1 MSRAAKVVAS
11 VAVDELTERQ
21 ARAEHKR
28 LGEEIAHHDKLY
40 HEQDSP
46 EISDADYDKLRQRLK
61 SIEERFLQFVDMF
74 SPTQRVAPTPT
85 TAFAKVKHARPMLS
99 LDNAFSEEDLQAFFD
114 RLRRAL
120 ERETDLKPDAEIALA
135 CEPKIDGL
143 SISLRYENG
152 VFAVGATRGD
162 GTTGEDVTAN
172 LRTVKDIPH
181 KLKGKFPK
189 AIDVRGEIYMERK
202 AFGEMNKR
210 QEAAGEKVFANPRN
224 AAAGSLRQL
233 DAGITATRPLRFFA
247 YAWGEAEPRSWK
259 THSEYLKLLRD
270 WGFRVNPLSKLCRT
284 PEQVREFYRKMSA
297 ERPSLPYDIDGVVYK
312 VDRIDWQERLGF
324 VSRAP
329 RWAMAHK
336 FPAEQARTRL
346 NDIFIQV
353 GRTGALTPVAD
364 LEPVNV
370 GGVMVARAT
379 LHNADEIERLDV
391 RKGDMVIVQRAGDV
405 IPQVLGYVPEER
417 PKGTRKFQFPTHCPC
432 SLKTKVQSEEG
443 GVVRRCSGGLECP
456 FQQVERLRHFVS
468 RNCFDIEGLGGTH
481 IENFWRD
488 GLLKVPGDIFR
499 LSKRVDEIRK
509 REGWGD
515 LSVRNLV
522 AAIEVRRTISL
533 DRFINAIGIPLIGEA
548 TAKILAQE
556 YGDADGWLAEMLQAA
571 HERKKKSDAVK
582 KEKAAAEVGP
592 SYGRLCNVEQIGV
605 TTADAMCA
613 FFGEGHTVA
622 ILRDLPKE
630 LAVQPVEQRTHGVGL
645 AGEGDEGLFLRQRFH
660 LERHLRDDAKRAERA
675 NEELAQIVAGD
686 VLDDAAAGLDLVAL
700 VVDGADAEDVVA
712 QRAEAVATRAAG
724 VDGEGAAERGA
735 IRVGHVD
742 RQPLVF
748 DGEG

>member
-11 VAVDELTERQ
+11 VAVGDLTERQ

-28 LGEEIAHHDKLY
+28 LAAEIEHHDKLY
-40 HEQDSP
+40 HVQDAP
-46 EISDADYDKLRQRLK
+46 EISDADYDRLRQRLNA
-61 SIEERFLQFVDMF
+61 IEARFPQLVDSF
-74 SPTQRVAPTPT
+74 SPSQRVAPPPSA
-85 TAFAKVKHARPMLS
+85 AFTEVRHLRPMLS
-99 LDNAFSEEDLQAFFD
+99 LQNVFTDDELQAFLD
-114 RLRRAL
+114 RVRRGL
-120 ERETDLKPDAEIALA
+120 EQETDLAPDAEIAFA

-143 SISLRYENG
+143 SISLRYEDG
-152 VFAVGATRGD
+152 EFVIGATRGD

-172 LRTVKDIPH
+172 LRTVRDIPH
-181 KLKGKFPK
+181 RLHGKAPRAF
-189 AIDVRGEIYMERK
+189 DVRGEIYMERK
-202 AFGEMNKR
+202 AFQQMNER
-210 QEAAGEKVFANPRN
+210 QEAAGEKTFANPRN

-233 DAGITATRPLRFFA
+233 DAGITASRPLRFFA

-259 THSEYLKLLRD
+259 THSEYLALLRA
-270 WGFRVNPLSKLCRT
+270 WGFKVNPLSRLCYT
-284 PEQVREFYRKMSA
+284 ADEVRDFYRTIA
-297 ERPSLPYDIDGVVYK
+297 VERPSLPYDIDGVVYK

-329 RWAMAHK
+329 RWAIAHK

-346 NDIFIQV
+346 NGILIQV

-391 RKGDMVIVQRAGDV
+391 RAGDMVIVQRAGDV
-405 IPQVLGYVPEER
+405 IPQVLGFVPEER
-417 PKGTRKFQFPTHCPC
+417 PKRTHKFHFPTHCPC
-432 SLKTKVQSEEG
+432 PLRTEVRSEEG
-443 GVVRRCSGGLECP
+443 GVVRRCTGGLECP

-488 GLLKVPGDIFR
+488 GLLKIPGDIFR
-499 LSKRVDEIRK
+499 LPERMADIRK

-522 AAIEVRRTISL
+522 AAIEARRTITL

-556 YGDADGWLAEMLQAA
+556 YGAAESWLSEMLQAA
-571 HERKKKSDAVK
+571 AERTKAPDAVK
-582 KEKAAAEVGP
+582 KEKAVAEVGP

-613 FFGEGHTVA
+613 FFSEGHTVE
-622 ILRDLPKE
+622 IIRDL
-630 LAVQPVEQRTHGVGL
+630 LRQLTVQPVERRSV
-645 AGEGDEGLFLRQRFH
+645 AADAK
-660 LERHLRDDAKRAERA
+660 LRDKIVVFTGELSSMTRDAAKARAE
-675 NEELAQIVAGD
+675 ELGAKVTD
-686 VLDDAAAGLDLVAL
+686 SVSKKTSL
-700 VVDGADAEDVVA
+700 VVVGGN
-712 QRAEAVATRAAG
+712 AG
-724 VDGEGAAERGA
+724 SKARKAAELGIQTMTEA
-735 IRVGHVD
+735 EWLAFSAG
-742 RQPLVF
+742 
-748 DGEG
+748 

>member
-11 VAVDELTERQ
+11 VAVDDLTERQ

-28 LGEEIAHHDKLY
+28 LSEDIAYHDKLY
-40 HEQDSP
+40 HEQDAP
-46 EISDADYDKLRQRLK
+46 EISDADYDRLRQRLK
-61 SIEERFLQFVDMF
+61 AIEERFPQLLDMF

-85 TAFAKVKHARPMLS
+85 TAFAKVRHARPMLS
-99 LDNAFSEEDLQAFFD
+99 LDNAFSDEELQGFFD
-114 RLRRAL
+114 RVRRGL
-120 ERETDLKPDAEIALA
+120 ERETDLKPDAEIAFA

-143 SISLRYENG
+143 SISLRYEDG
-152 VFAVGATRGD
+152 EFVVGATRGD
-162 GTTGEDVTAN
+162 GATGEDVTAN
-172 LRTVKDIPH
+172 LATVKDIPH
-181 KLKGKFPK
+181 ELKGRPPK
-189 AIDVRGEIYMERK
+189 ALDVRGEIYMERK
-202 AFGEMNKR
+202 AFQQMNER
-210 QEAAGEKVFANPRN
+210 QEAAGEKIFANPRN

-233 DAGITATRPLRFFA
+233 DPEITATRPLRFFA
-247 YAWGEAEPRSWK
+247 YAWGQAEPRSWK
-259 THSEYLKLLRD
+259 TYSEYLKLLKE
-270 WGFRVNPLSKLCRT
+270 WGFRVNPLSRLCRT
-284 PEQVREFYRKMSA
+284 PEQVREFYLRMSV

-329 RWAMAHK
+329 RWAIAHK

-346 NDIFIQV
+346 NDILIQV

-370 GGVMVARAT
+370 GGVMVSRAT

-391 RKGDMVIVQRAGDV
+391 RVGDMVIVQRAGDV
-405 IPQVLGYVPEER
+405 IPQILGYVPEER
-417 PKGTRKFQFPTHCPC
+417 PKRTHKFQFPTHCPC
-432 SLKTKVQSEEG
+432 PLKTKVQSEEG
-443 GVVRRCSGGLECP
+443 GVVRRCTGGLECP
-456 FQQVERLRHFVS
+456 FQQVERMRHFVS

-499 LSKRVDEIRK
+499 LPRRVDEIRK

-522 AAIEVRRTISL
+522 AAIEARRTIAL

-556 YGDADGWLAEMLQAA
+556 YGDAEEWLAEMLRAA
-571 HERKKKSDAVK
+571 RERKKKPDPVK

-613 FFGEGHTVA
+613 FFGEGHTVD
-622 ILRDLPKE
+622 IIRDLLKQ
-630 LAVQPVEQRTHGVGL
+630 LIVQPVERRVV
-645 AGEGDEGLFLRQRFH
+645 AA
-660 LERHLRDDAKRAERA
+660 DAKLKDKIVVFTGELSAMTRDAAKARAE
-675 NEELAQIVAGD
+675 ELGAKVTD
-686 VLDDAAAGLDLVAL
+686 SVSKKTSL
-700 VVDGADAEDVVA
+700 VVVGEN
-712 QRAEAVATRAAG
+712 AG
-724 VDGEGAAERGA
+724 SKARKAAELG
-735 IRVGHVD
+735 I
-742 RQPLVF
+742 QTMTEEEWLKLSS
-748 DGEG
+748 

>member
-1 MSRAAKVVAS
+1 MSRAAKFKAALS
-11 VAVDELTERQ
+11 VDEMAERQ

-28 LGEEIAHHDKLY
+28 LGEEIKHHDKLY

-61 SIEERFLQFVDMF
+61 AIEARFPQLVDMF
-74 SPTQRVAPTPT
+74 SPTQQVAPTPT
-85 TAFAKVKHARPMLS
+85 TAFAKVRHGRPMLS
-99 LDNAFSEEDLQAFFD
+99 LDNAFTDEELQGFLD

-120 ERETDLKPDAEIALA
+120 ERETDLKPDDEIALA

-143 SISLRYENG
+143 SISLRYEDG
-152 VFAVGATRGD
+152 VFTVGATRGD
-162 GTTGEDVTAN
+162 GTTGEDVTPN
-172 LRTVKDIPH
+172 LKTVKDIPH

-189 AIDVRGEIYMERK
+189 AIDVRGEVYMERH
-202 AFGEMNKR
+202 AFQEMNKR
-210 QEAAGEKVFANPRN
+210 QEAEGEKTFANPRN

-233 DAGITATRPLRFFA
+233 DPEITAKRPLRFFA

-259 THSEYLKLLRD
+259 THSEYLKLLKS
-270 WGFRVNPLSKLCRT
+270 WGFRVNPLSQLCKT
-284 PEQVREFYRKMSA
+284 PEEVRAFYKKMGV

-329 RWAMAHK
+329 RWAIAHK

-346 NDIFIQV
+346 NGILIQV

-370 GGVMVARAT
+370 GGVMVARAS

-405 IPQVLGYVPEER
+405 IPQILGFVPEER
-417 PKGTRKFQFPTHCPC
+417 PKKTEKFHFPTHCPC
-432 SLKTKVQSEEG
+432 PLKTKVASEEG

-456 FQQVERLRHFVS
+456 FQQVERLRYFVS

-481 IENFWRD
+481 IENFHRD
-488 GLLKVPGDIFR
+488 GLLNTPADIFR
-499 LSKRVDEIRK
+499 LPRKIDEIKK

-515 LSVRNLV
+515 LSVRNLM
-522 AAIEVRRTISL
+522 AAIEARRTISL

-548 TAKILAQE
+548 TAKILARE
-556 YGDADGWLAEMLQAA
+556 YGDVDVWLEEMLKAA
-571 HERKKKSDAVK
+571 KERKKHPDDVK
-582 KEKAAAEVGP
+582 KEKAAAEVGE

-605 TTADAMCA
+605 TTADAMCT
-613 FFGEGHTVA
+613 FFGEGHNVE
-622 ILRDLPKE
+622 IIRDLRKQLTVE
-630 LAVQPVEQRTHGVGL
+630 AVTRRVV
-645 AGEGDEGLFLRQRFH
+645 AA
-660 LERHLRDDAKRAERA
+660 DAKLKDKIVVFTGELTTMTRDAAKARAE
-675 NEELAQIVAGD
+675 ELGAKVTDSVSKKTSIVVVGENAGSK
-686 VLDDAAAGLDLVAL
+686 A
-700 VVDGADAEDVVA
+700 
-712 QRAEAVATRAAG
+712 RK
-724 VDGEGAAERGA
+724 AAELG
-735 IRVGHVD
+735 IQTLSEEEWLKLSG
-742 RQPLVF
+742 
-748 DGEG
+748 

>member
-1 MSRAAKVVAS
+1 MSRAAKVVAALS
-11 VAVDELTERQ
+11 ADEMTERQ
-21 ARAEHKR
+21 GRAEHKR
-28 LGEEIAHHDKLY
+28 LSEEIAHHDKLY

-61 SIEERFLQFVDMF
+61 AIEARFPQLVDMF

-85 TAFAKVKHARPMLS
+85 TAFAKVRHARPMLS

-120 ERETDLKPDAEIALA
+120 ERETDLKPDAEVALA

-143 SISLRYENG
+143 SISLRYEDG
-152 VFAVGATRGD
+152 VFVVGATRGD
-162 GTTGEDVTAN
+162 GTTGEDVTPT

-189 AIDVRGEIYMERK
+189 TIDVRGEIYMERK
-202 AFGEMNKR
+202 AFQQMNQR
-210 QEAAGEKVFANPRN
+210 QEGAGEKVFANPRN
-224 AAAGSLRQL
+224 PAAGALPHPPNGAAGSLPQL
-233 DAGITATRPLRFFA
+233 DSDITASRPLRFFA

-259 THSEYLKLLRD
+259 THTEYLKLLKE
-270 WGFRVNPLSKLCRT
+270 WGFKVNPLSKLCRT
-284 PEQVREFYRKMSA
+284 PAEVREFYRKMSI

-346 NDIFIQV
+346 KDILISV
-353 GRTGALTPVAD
+353 GRTRALAPVAD

-417 PKGTRKFQFPTHCPC
+417 PKGTHKFEFPTRCPC
-432 SLKTKVQSEEG
+432 PLKTEVKAEEG
-443 GVVRRCSGGLECP
+443 GVVRRCTGGLECP
-456 FQQVERLRHFVS
+456 FQQVERLRYFVS

-481 IENFWRD
+481 IENFFND

-499 LSKRVDEIRK
+499 LPKRVDEIKK

-515 LSVRNLV
+515 LSVRNLI
-522 AAIEVRRTISL
+522 AAIEARRTISL

-571 HERKKKSDAVK
+571 KERKQAPDAVK

-605 TTADAMCA
+605 TTADAMGA
-613 FFGEGHTVA
+613 FSGGGPTV
-622 ILRDLPKE
+622 R
-630 LAVQPVEQRTHGVGL
+630 
-645 AGEGDEGLFLRQRFH
+645 
-660 LERHLRDDAKRAERA
+660 
-675 NEELAQIVAGD
+675 
-686 VLDDAAAGLDLVAL
+686 
-700 VVDGADAEDVVA
+700 
-712 QRAEAVATRAAG
+712 
-724 VDGEGAAERGA
+724 
-735 IRVGHVD
+735 
-742 RQPLVF
+742 
-748 DGEG
+748 